1 MADDSGVFRINPLQ
15 VWQREAILKAAQ
27 LMRDRLGNPP
37 ADPEASAALEGLLE
51 VLDPPRRT
59 VRLQREIS
67 EATRQTALTESSERR
82 QKERRGRDRRRVD
95 LGPPQ
100 ALPNSGRHQPGSA
113 IDVTG
118 SDDGD
123 IRLHSQSPESYTR
136 TLP

>member
-15 VWQREAILKAAQ
+15 AWQREAILKAAQ

-37 ADPEASAALEGLLE
+37 ADPEARASLEGLLE

-67 EATRQTALTESSERR
+67 EASRQTALTESSERR

-95 LGPPQ
+95 LGPPPDTAEQ
-100 ALPNSGRHQPGSA
+100 RKGPTR
-113 IDVTG
+113 V
-118 SDDGD
+118 GD
-123 IRLHSQSPESYTR
+123 RR
-136 TLP
+136 NRK